1 MDQNGSAKDSIEISP
16 AFFVEGAESVLSP
29 FVFNSPHSGRTYPD
43 SFIQNSCLNASDLRK
58 SEDSFVEILFD
69 HVCELGAP
77 LLHANFPRAFID
89 VNREPYELDPELFNE
104 SLPKFANTQS
114 VRVAGGLGTIPRMVS
129 EADRIYP
136 DTLKLEDA
144 FARINTYYK
153 PYHTTLGRL
162 LDLARNKFGYV
173 ILVDCH
179 SMPSLTTQKVR
190 PDFVLGDR
198 FGTSCNSAL
207 TQFVESKLRDMGYQV
222 ARNKPYA
229 GGYITEHYG
238 QPATGVEALQIEV
251 NRALYMDESRFEKSG
266 MFNQVRTDIAQLC
279 QDMMLEIPELL
290 ASQKLAAE

>member
-1 MDQNGSAKDSIEISP
+1 MDQSRSAQDSIEISP
-16 AFFVEGAESVLSP
+16 AFFVDGAESVLSP

-43 SFIQNSCLNASDLRK
+43 SFIQNSCLTASDLRK
-58 SEDSFVEILFD
+58 SEDSFVENLFD

-89 VNREPYELDPELFNE
+89 VNREPYELDPELFREN
-104 SLPKFANTQS
+104 LPKFANTQS

-129 EADRIYP
+129 EADRIYAN
-136 DTLKLEDA
+136 TLELEDA
-144 FARINTYYK
+144 FTRINTYYK
-153 PYHTTLGRL
+153 PYHSTLGRL
-162 LDLARNKFGYV
+162 LELARNKFGYV

-179 SMPSLTTQKVR
+179 SMPSLATQKMR

-238 QPATGVEALQIEV
+238 QPSNGIQALQIEI
-251 NRALYMDESRFEKSG
+251 NRALYMNESLFEKNG
-266 MFNQVRTDIAQLC
+266 TFDQVRTDLAYLC
-279 QDMMLEIPELL
+279 QNMMAEIPDLL
-290 ASQKLAAE
+290 TSQKLAAE